1 MDLLLPEVG
10 LLFWMLVSFVVVLFI
25 LTKFGFPIIT
35 KMVNDRKD
43 YIDQSLKAADEANAQ
58 LANIK
63 TEGEALLAKAQEE
76 QVRILNEAA
85 AARDKI
91 IQSAKEE
98 AQIVAKKQL
107 DEVRIQIQS
116 EKDEAIREV
125 RREIA
130 SLSIEIAEK
139 VIRKDMDK
147 DKAQMDFIDR
157 MLDEISVSKS

>member
-91 IQSAKEE
+91 IQSAKDE